1 MKAEGLLLQA
11 GSVSAGYEAR
21 RVLCEV
27 SFAVSAD
34 DFIIL
39 RGPNGG
45 GKTTLLSLMAG
56 LLAVGEGCMERQS
69 RLRIGYLPQQ
79 RHIDRRFPIT
89 VGEVVRSGLMAA
101 KPWWR
106 HTSRTLTEQAD
117 NAMRQLDIAHLS
129 KRPISDLSGGQWQR
143 TLLARALASQ
153 PHLLLLDEPDTHLDA
168 ATKALLYDILARE
181 ATRRAVVVVSHDEE
195 LPRRVSSHQL
205 WRVEGGRIHVQ

>member
-45 GKTTLLSLMAG
+45 GKTTLLRLMAG

-89 VGEVVRSGLMAA
+89 VGEVVRSGLM
-101 KPWWR
+101 
-106 HTSRTLTEQAD
+106 AD

-195 LPRRVSSHQL
+195 LPRRISSHQL

>member
-45 GKTTLLSLMAG
+45 GKTTLLRLMAR

-117 NAMRQLDIAHLS
+117 NAMRQLDIANALFWRGPWPHSLICS
-129 KRPISDLSGGQWQR
+129 CSMSRIPILMPLPKHCCTTSWPVRP
-143 TLLARALASQ
+143 
-153 PHLLLLDEPDTHLDA
+153 PD
-168 ATKALLYDILARE
+168 
-181 ATRRAVVVVSHDEE
+181 V
-195 LPRRVSSHQL
+195 PWL
-205 WRVEGGRIHVQ
+205 W